1 MKKLLLYDSL
11 FFYSKGL
18 QSILN
23 TIFPELEVT
32 VVNNQKI
39 ALELSQKQL
48 FDILILDVVNNNSH
62 DFKVLKKIKSLQT
75 KSKLF
80 VLSFDHSSSFKLQ
93 CSKCG
98 VDFLLLKSCSEAYFI
113 AALKLALYGN
123 THFKNK
129 VKLNIP
135 SSKKN
140 QTLLASSAIINKLS
154 SREYEIALMM
164 VRGDTNTT
172 ISRDM
177 NLATST
183 VSTYKKRLLE
193 KTKTANI
200 IEFSKLFNQI

>member
-1 MKKLLLYDSL
+1 
-11 FFYSKGL
+11 
-18 QSILN
+18 
-23 TIFPELEVT
+23 
-32 VVNNQKI
+32 
-39 ALELSQKQL
+39 
-48 FDILILDVVNNNSH
+48 
-62 DFKVLKKIKSLQT
+62 
-75 KSKLF
+75 
-80 VLSFDHSSSFKLQ
+80 
-93 CSKCG
+93 
-98 VDFLLLKSCSEAYFI
+98 
-113 AALKLALYGN
+113 
-123 THFKNK
+123 